1 MAPDPWVQDAGEL
14 AGRIVAHDQPNVVT
28 QLLERGRLQLR
39 VLDNRP
45 PERPRERD
53 DDPDLH
59 EWDDTAR

>member
-1 MAPDPWVQDAGEL
+1 
-14 AGRIVAHDQPNVVT
+14 
-28 QLLERGRLQLR
+28 

-59 EWDDTAR
+59 VRHSNLLARNRNTTCWRKTGIR